1 MKRGLLSFFLC
12 ACCLLSI
19 LGQEGYP
26 AIDNDYV
33 PTHHTIRK
41 DYAVGQIDLSSGI
54 SSTGAK
60 TYTVPIATY
69 PGIRNL
75 NPGLALTYNSQ
86 QGNGLIGV
94 GWSLAGLSNIYRT
107 SHTIHYDGDV
117 EQIGMNRSD
126 AFMLD
131 GLRLLRVDS
140 VTFLTEQGYIRAKT
154 HYTGDVLQYFDVC
167 YPDGKT
173 AVFGYKDNT
182 ENQLYYPLTE
192 LSDLWGNT
200 ITYQYNF
207 NYEHN
212 HYQVQKINYNGASVE
227 FGYERRPDPV
237 AFYLGGKEII
247 ENTRLQT
254 ITCKFG
260 TKELGK
266 YTLSY
271 QNAEHLAG
279 KPSLLQNITYE
290 AGGKKINPLIF
301 YYGKNKSQLTY
312 TTEEINCPDIWHGG
326 EEAHSAQFVVG
337 RMMGNGYSDILASVS
352 GKTPYIQDNTK
363 DFECFY
369 NPFNLSDYI
378 YTYTLLGSGNGE
390 AKKSFPIMA
399 NFFCLIID

>member
-182 ENQLYYPLTE
+182 ENQLY
-192 LSDLWGNT
+192 
-200 ITYQYNF
+200 
-207 NYEHN
+207 
-212 HYQVQKINYNGASVE
+212 
-227 FGYERRPDPV
+227 
-237 AFYLGGKEII
+237 
-247 ENTRLQT
+247 
-254 ITCKFG
+254 
-260 TKELGK
+260 
-266 YTLSY
+266 
-271 QNAEHLAG
+271 
-279 KPSLLQNITYE
+279 
-290 AGGKKINPLIF
+290 
-301 YYGKNKSQLTY
+301 
-312 TTEEINCPDIWHGG
+312 
-326 EEAHSAQFVVG
+326 
-337 RMMGNGYSDILASVS
+337 
-352 GKTPYIQDNTK
+352 
-363 DFECFY
+363 
-369 NPFNLSDYI
+369 
-378 YTYTLLGSGNGE
+378 
-390 AKKSFPIMA
+390 
-399 NFFCLIID
+399 